1 MLSTAVLSM
10 DYALGGKLCRK
21 PRPSASKR
29 GKIRNLKNS
38 ANVCSCSSKASVDL
52 VLYFDFHVSPK
63 SLEQRGGNL
72 CHCKPFP
79 LRSIEMTP
87 AFQRKILFSL
97 LLLADSLKSTVD
109 DAYT

>member
-1 MLSTAVLSM
+1 MLWEVN
-10 DYALGGKLCRK
+10 YAISPDQVRQ
-21 PRPSASKR
+21 REERSEI
-29 GKIRNLKNS
+29 KILANL
-38 ANVCSCSSKASVDL
+38 CSCSSKASVDL

-63 SLEQRGGNL
+63 SLEQHGGNL

-79 LRSIEMTP
+79 LRSTEMTS

>member
-10 DYALGGKLCRK
+10 DYALGGNYAVSPDQVRQ
-21 PRPSASKR
+21 R
-29 GKIRNLKNS
+29 GERSEIKKFRHI
-38 ANVCSCSSKASVDL
+38 SVL
-52 VLYFDFHVSPK
+52 VLPKLLWTWFFDFHVSPK
-63 SLEQRGGNL
+63 SLEQWGGNL

-79 LRSIEMTP
+79 LRSIETIS